1 MKTCV
6 WCNGE
11 GANNVKSWTRFSKL
25 RCRNEQIIQLLN
37 QNLAFYN
44 FCPEL
49 LMIIKFHND
58 IVLNIKKEQKKTII
72 PRDCLNMFSR

>member
-11 GANNVKSWTRFSKL
+11 GANNVKSWTCFAKL

-49 LMIIKFHND
+49 LMIIKFHVG
-58 IVLNIKKEQKKTII
+58 IVLNIQKEQKKII
-72 PRDCLNMFSR
+72 PKDSLNMFSR

>member
-25 RCRNEQIIQLLN
+25 RCRNEQIIQLLKSEFDILQLLPRVANDN
-37 QNLAFYN
+37 QVPYWY
-44 FCPEL
+44 CP
-49 LMIIKFHND
+49 KYSKGT
-58 IVLNIKKEQKKTII
+58 KK
-72 PRDCLNMFSR
+72 NHS